1 MALARRLLGDP
12 HGPADDHSGGLI
24 TAPKR
29 YELMARA
36 AFLGRRRRAYDRLVE
51 LAGITA
57 GDRVL
62 DIGCGTGYLTRR
74 AAVAAGGTGG
84 VVGVDPS
91 PNMIAYARR
100 AAPPSCAFHVAEGR
114 QVPEADGS
122 FDVAVSSLA
131 VHHID
136 PAQRAETF
144 AELFR
149 LLRPGGRLLIADFR
163 PPDGAIGS
171 RFVGLTA
178 GHAMRHNAVEQH
190 APAIAAAG
198 FTVEREGDVR
208 PFLHYVR
215 AYR

>member
-29 YELMARA
+29 YELMAGA
-36 AFLGRRRRAYDRLVE
+36 AFLGRRRAAYDRLVG
-51 LAGITA
+51 LAGVGT

-74 AAVAAGGTGG
+74 AAAAAGA

-100 AAPPSCAFHVAEGR
+100 TSPPTCAFHVAEGR
-114 QVPEADGS
+114 RVPEEDES

-131 VHHID
+131 VHHIELG
-136 PAQRAETF
+136 QRAETF
-144 AELFR
+144 AEMFR

-163 PPDGAIGS
+163 PPQSAIGS
-171 RFVGLTA
+171 RFVGAMA
-178 GHAMRHNAVEQH
+178 GHAMRHNPVEQY

-198 FTVEREGDVR
+198 FTILDEGDLK

-215 AYR
+215 ARR